1 MESGAVGR
9 RLFST
14 VFRPVGDSLALRG
27 GAFPEAF
34 PLWRRD
40 RPAPAAFFIIVIVL
54 FVLVIIIIIGFVV
67 AVAAY
72 VIIIL
77 SLY

>member
-1 MESGAVGR
+1 MALLGDAYFQLFSDQWEIPWRSGAAP
-9 RLFST
+9 S
-14 VFRPVGDSLALRG
+14 
-27 GAFPEAF
+27 PEAF

-40 RPAPAAFFIIVIVL
+40 RLAPAAFFIIVIVL